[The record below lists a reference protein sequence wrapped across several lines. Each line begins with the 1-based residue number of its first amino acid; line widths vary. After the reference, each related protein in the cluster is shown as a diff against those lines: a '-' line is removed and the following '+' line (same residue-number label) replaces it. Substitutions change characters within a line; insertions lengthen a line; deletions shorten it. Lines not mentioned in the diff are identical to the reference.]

1 MCDSTMYLGALGAE
15 RKFLVSYSLAGY
27 STESVSRRPSAVQTR
42 GLGNEAADPK
52 PQVQAKHQD
61 QKTNNPRTALPRT
74 MAALLIGPGVWV
86 CIVSISAGVLATF
99 ATATAALIDW
109 KASKDAEKAEKA
121 ENEANEGEGAEAGAK
136 LK

>member
-1 MCDSTMYLGALGAE
+1 
-15 RKFLVSYSLAGY
+15 
-27 STESVSRRPSAVQTR
+27 
-42 GLGNEAADPK
+42 
-52 PQVQAKHQD
+52 
-61 QKTNNPRTALPRT
+61 

-109 KASKDAEKAEKA
+109 KASKDAEKVEKA

>member
-1 MCDSTMYLGALGAE
+1 MYLGALGAE
-15 RKFLVSYSLAGY
+15 RKFLVAYSLAGY
-27 STESVSRRPSAVQTR
+27 SSGSVSRRPSAVQTR
-42 GLGNEAADPK
+42 GLGNEAADP
-52 PQVQAKHQD
+52 PASSGENPKH
-61 QKTNNPRTALPRT
+61 RTALPRT
-74 MAALLIGPGVWV
+74 MAALLVGPGVWV

>member
-1 MCDSTMYLGALGAE
+1 M
-15 RKFLVSYSLAGY
+15 AGY
-27 STESVSRRPSAVQTR
+27 SSESVSRRPSAVQTR
-42 GLGNEAADPK
+42 GLGNEAAAK

>member
-1 MCDSTMYLGALGAE
+1 MYLEAFWAE
-15 RKFLVSYSLAGY
+15 RRFLVEYWVAGY
-27 STESVSRRPSAVQTR
+27 STESVSRRPSVVQTR
-42 GLGNEAADPK
+42 GLGNGAADPK

>member
-1 MCDSTMYLGALGAE
+1 MYLGALGAE
-15 RKFLVSYSLAGY
+15 RKFLVAYSLAGY
-27 STESVSRRPSAVQTR
+27 SSGSVSRRPSAVQTR

-52 PQVQAKHQD
+52 PQVQAKQGPR
-61 QKTNNPRTALPRT
+61 TSPRTALPRT
-74 MAALLIGPGVWV
+74 MAALLIGPGLWV

-99 ATATAALIDW
+99 ATATAAVLDW

-121 ENEANEGEGAEAGAK
+121 ENGANEGEGAEAGAK